1 MNLID
6 VTIILLICA
15 IPALYLFSLL
25 IDKRDS
31 LIIFG
36 INIKNFLNLSE
47 QKNELR
53 SVWIKTAEQ
62 QLFYELETE
71 YGFPREENYGNLRG
85 DNQIIYHAVSKD
97 EPLQKS
103 KSKIKKRR

>member
-1 MNLID
+1 M
-6 VTIILLICA
+6 
-15 IPALYLFSLL
+15 
-25 IDKRDS
+25 
-31 LIIFG
+31 
-36 INIKNFLNLSE
+36 
-47 QKNELR
+47 
-53 SVWIKTAEQ
+53 KTAEQ

>member
-1 MNLID
+1 MDIALK
-6 VTIILLICA
+6 VLFTLRQMA
-15 IPALYLFSLL
+15 IPLSIEIEYSIWEVAMT
-25 IDKRDS
+25 
-31 LIIFG
+31 
-36 INIKNFLNLSE
+36 INPKKKTEF
-47 QKNELR
+47 R
-53 SVWIKTAEQ
+53 SVWMKTAEQ